1 MGMFALNSSHAS
13 HMLTS
18 PTRLTPWVTNMGYQ
32 NAFIVAAFAR
42 LAQVL
47 TFLVFVKWGKRMRK
61 ASAHR
66 HYRYVKEVAAAG
78 LTH

>member
-1 MGMFALNSSHAS
+1 MNL
-13 HMLTS
+13 
-18 PTRLTPWVTNMGYQ
+18 GYQ
-32 NAFIVAAFAR
+32 NAFIVAAFAG

-61 ASAHR
+61 ASVHR
-66 HYRYVKEVAAAG
+66 YYRYVKEMAAVG

>member
-1 MGMFALNSSHAS
+1 MGMFCLE
-13 HMLTS
+13 LK
-18 PTRLTPWVTNMGYQ
+18 PRLAYAN
-32 NAFIVAAFAR
+32 FAHQTDAMDHKHG

-61 ASAHR
+61 ASVHGY
-66 HYRYVKEVAAAG
+66 YRYVKEMAAAR